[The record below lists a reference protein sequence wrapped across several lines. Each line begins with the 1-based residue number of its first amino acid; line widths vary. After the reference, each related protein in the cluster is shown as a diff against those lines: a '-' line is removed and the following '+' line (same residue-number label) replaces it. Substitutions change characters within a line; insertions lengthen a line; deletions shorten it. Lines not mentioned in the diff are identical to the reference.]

1 MGLCTEPHRT
11 GLCFHGAV
19 AHTAW
24 DGAGHTHPF
33 LLPAV
38 RLALSIPGAAEVR
51 VLPGQGPSRSLAG
64 GLPLPALS
72 LCASLVPAVLLGA
85 ARVMA
90 ALVPAVVERR
100 VPALPEPAAFCL
112 AKVGGLTAELD
123 GRASRLGPW
132 ACMGYIGV

>member
-1 MGLCTEPHRT
+1 MGSAE
-11 GLCFHGAV
+11 GL
-19 AHTAW
+19 
-24 DGAGHTHPF
+24 
-33 LLPAV
+33 
-38 RLALSIPGAAEVR
+38 
-51 VLPGQGPSRSLAG
+51 
-64 GLPLPALS
+64 
-72 LCASLVPAVLLGA
+72 VLLGA